1 MARIGFGAEPEPT
14 THRPPRD
21 CPVCGDGLSVT
32 RLGCA
37 SCGSELSGV
46 FRVCEFCSLS
56 DAERELLHVFLAARG
71 NLRRVERH
79 LGVSYPTARQ
89 RFADLLRTLG
99 IQPDTSEE
107 PAEPPPAE
115 PVDRD
120 RVLARLAAGEI
131 SVDEAE
137 EMLRASAGRHSAPQ

>member
-1 MARIGFGAEPEPT
+1 MSTGGDQRAG
-14 THRPPRD
+14 HLPPRD
-21 CPVCGDGLSVT
+21 CPVCGDELSIT
-32 RLGCA
+32 RLGCG

-46 FRVCEFCSLS
+46 FAGCSFCGLGEA
-56 DAERELLHVFLAARG
+56 DREVLRVFLASRG

-99 IQPDTSEE
+99 IEPEAAEEGSEGL
-107 PAEPPPAE
+107 AQ

-120 RVLARLAAGEI
+120 AVLARLAAGEL

-137 EMLRASAGRHSAPQ
+137 RALRPVG

>member
-1 MARIGFGAEPEPT
+1 VSAASRHDPRAE
-14 THRPPRD
+14 HLPPRA
-21 CPVCGDGLSVT
+21 CPVCGDVLSIT
-32 RLGCA
+32 RLGCG

-46 FRVCEFCSLS
+46 FAGCRFCGLS
-56 DAERELLHVFLAARG
+56 EVDRELLGVFLASRG

-99 IQPDTSEE
+99 IE
-107 PAEPPPAE
+107 PEAGDDGADATGQSA
-115 PVDRD
+115 VDRD
-120 RVLARLAAGEI
+120 TVLAKLAAGEL

-137 EMLRASAGRHSAPQ
+137 NLLRPPG

>member
-1 MARIGFGAEPEPT
+1 MNVRPRHGAAHSASE
-14 THRPPRD
+14 HMPPRS
-21 CPVCGDGLSVT
+21 CPVCGDVLSIT
-32 RLGCA
+32 RLGCG

-46 FRVCEFCSLS
+46 FAGCPFCGLGT
-56 DAERELLHVFLAARG
+56 AEAELLRVFLASRG

-89 RFADLLRTLG
+89 RFADLLRALG
-99 IQPDTSEE
+99 VEPEAGDDGPDASR
-107 PAEPPPAE
+107 

-120 RVLARLAAGEI
+120 SVLARLAAGEI

-137 EMLRASAGRHSAPQ
+137 QMLRPPG